1 MLEGCSPEVAAALL
15 VVLHLGR
22 ETAVV
27 ILVDQ
32 IQYLK
37 WLMAVQLYV
46 E

>member
-1 MLEGCSPEVAAALL
+1 MLEGHSPEVTAALL
-15 VVLHLGR
+15 VMLHHGR
-22 ETAVV
+22 GIAVV
-27 ILVDQ
+27 VLVDQ

>member
-1 MLEGCSPEVAAALL
+1 MLEVCGPEVTAALL
-15 VVLHLGR
+15 VMSHHGR
-22 ETAVV
+22 GIAVV
-27 ILVDQ
+27 VLVDQ

>member
-1 MLEGCSPEVAAALL
+1 MLESRSPEVTAALL

-22 ETAVV
+22 GTAVV

-46 E
+46 K